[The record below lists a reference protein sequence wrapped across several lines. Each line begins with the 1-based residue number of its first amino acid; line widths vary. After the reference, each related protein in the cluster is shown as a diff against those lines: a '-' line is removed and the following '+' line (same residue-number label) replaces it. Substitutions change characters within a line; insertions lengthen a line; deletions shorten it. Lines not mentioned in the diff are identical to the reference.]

1 MGKFWVILA
10 ASLLAGCSNQ
20 ACQPQ
25 STASLDVAPAF
36 LAEPLARPQ
45 AAPKIARPITKA
57 SLPWTA
63 NSARA
68 EVPDAEADENDAT
81 ASFPPEDDLETNI
94 PKSSTKT
101 DIMIKNPAL
110 FSAAEDR
117 RPWPMTNS
125 PEWAEQQKD
134 DARRDKA
141 IKRAIKICHC

>member
-25 STASLDVAPAF
+25 STASLDAPAF
-36 LAEPLARPQ
+36 LARPLARPQ
-45 AAPKIARPITKA
+45 AVPKIARPVTKV
-57 SLPWTA
+57 SLPQAA

-68 EVPDAEADENDAT
+68 EAPNAATDDDTATGSFSPD
-81 ASFPPEDDLETNI
+81 DDLDTSI
-94 PKSSTKT
+94 SKSRTTT

-117 RPWPMTNS
+117 KPWPMTDTL
-125 PEWAEQQKD
+125 EWAEQQKD

-141 IKRAIKICHC
+141 IRRAIKICHC